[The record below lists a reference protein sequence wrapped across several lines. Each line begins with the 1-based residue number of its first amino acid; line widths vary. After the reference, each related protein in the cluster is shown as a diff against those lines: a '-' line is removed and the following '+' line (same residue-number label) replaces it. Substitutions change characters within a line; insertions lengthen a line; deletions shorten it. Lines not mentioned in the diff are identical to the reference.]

1 MMVTTNNYIQRMNMY
16 LKRFKTNTPDIVALM
31 QTIREHNEASA
42 DFEQTFNHSRTDSEK
57 SDDEEVLV
65 NQT

>member
-16 LKRFKTNTPDIVALM
+16 LKRFKTNTTDIVALM
-31 QTIREHNEASA
+31 QTIRESNEASA

-57 SDDEEVLV
+57 SDDEEVPV